1 MGTTLDSSQPERL
14 ARPVTRRDGNR
25 RATSLLRRSRL
36 LRHWTLEQ
44 AADALFQLCT
54 EQERCQ
60 RRGDINAKMIS
71 AWERGKHVPDA
82 FWREKLCRL
91 YEASAEELGFV
102 EPVPHQVP
110 SSVRMSAPLPGERGH
125 ALPVIVTPGEYGHSL
140 HVLQQRDCAPLNTQA
155 SAWLLLGVDHLAHLF
170 DEGWSVDDILT
181 SLQTVLQGVQVMSK
195 FNRRHLLK
203 LGAAAVVSGV
213 PLPASSHVTADEQM
227 QLCNAFQQNIAIGW
241 ELFSKARNAQ
251 ALAVSQAQLPLLQ
264 HVHSAL
270 SIPDRSSLYS
280 SIYNLMGMAF
290 CHQGDFHHAL
300 QAHTNA
306 YIAALDA
313 GDSVGV
319 IQSLLSQANDY
330 HVLGRYSTAIE
341 TVEQA
346 LHICGEVQDEPVV
359 RTKAH
364 LLGVWADNAMM
375 AREYHTACLKLDA
388 VAALL
393 DHISPNEQFD
403 RSSWYQLRGKYA
415 YVTGDYAAAAQWYEQ
430 ALRELPAEWTIRQI
444 LVLMPLLS
452 TYTALQ
458 DRDAS
463 LMVMEKAAEVV
474 PGLNAPIL
482 VKPLSDALRGLVMVF
497 PHEARV
503 KMGVAD
509 LLQHIRRSTLP
520 GMSSPEPGPGLP

>member
-1 MGTTLDSSQPERL
+1 MGTTLDNSEPDRL
-14 ARPVTRRDGNR
+14 ARQVQRRDGDR
-25 RATSLLRRSRL
+25 PTTGLLRRSRL
-36 LRHWTLEQ
+36 LRHWTLER
-44 AADALFQLCT
+44 AADALFGLCT
-54 EQERCQ
+54 EQERRQ

-71 AWERGKHVPDA
+71 AWERGKHLPDA

-102 EPVPHQVP
+102 EPVSPQGP
-110 SSVRMSAPLPGERGH
+110 SSVRMSAPLPGERVH
-125 ALPVIVTPGEYGHSL
+125 DLPVIVTSRAPVQAM
-140 HVLQQRDCAPLNTQA
+140 HVLQPRDAAPVHRQA
-155 SAWLLLGVDHLAHLF
+155 GAWLLLSVDHLAHLF

-195 FNRRHLLK
+195 FNRRHLLQ

-213 PLPASSHVTADEQM
+213 PIPASSHATVDEQI
-227 QLCNAFQQNIAIGW
+227 QLCNAFQQNIALGW
-241 ELFSKARNAQ
+241 ELFTKARNAQ
-251 ALAVSQAQLPLLQ
+251 ALAVSQAQLTLLQ
-264 HVHSAL
+264 HMHCAL
-270 SIPDRSSLYS
+270 PIPDRSSLYA

-290 CHQGDFHHAL
+290 CHQGDSHHAL

-306 YIAALDA
+306 YIAALGA
-313 GDSVGV
+313 GDTVGV

-330 HVLGRYSTAIE
+330 HVLGRYTTAIE

-346 LHICGEVQDEPVV
+346 LRICGEGHDQQLV

-375 AREYHTACLKLDA
+375 AREYPTARLKLDA

-403 RSSWYQLRGKYA
+403 RSSWYQLKGKYA

-430 ALRELPAEWTIRQI
+430 ALRELPTGWTIRQT

-452 TYTALQ
+452 TYTALH

-463 LMVMEKAAEVV
+463 LMVMEKAAQVL
-474 PGLNAPIL
+474 PGLNAPIIA
-482 VKPLSDALRGLVMVF
+482 KPLSDALQGLVMVF
-497 PHEARV
+497 PREARV
-503 KMGVAD
+503 KTGVAD
-509 LLQHIRRSTLP
+509 LLQHIRSTLP
-520 GMSSPEPGPGLP
+520 AISSSEQGLALP

>member
-1 MGTTLDSSQPERL
+1 
-14 ARPVTRRDGNR
+14 
-25 RATSLLRRSRL
+25 
-36 LRHWTLEQ
+36 
-44 AADALFQLCT
+44 
-54 EQERCQ
+54 
-60 RRGDINAKMIS
+60 
-71 AWERGKHVPDA
+71 
-82 FWREKLCRL
+82 
-91 YEASAEELGFV
+91 
-102 EPVPHQVP
+102 
-110 SSVRMSAPLPGERGH
+110 MS
-125 ALPVIVTPGEYGHSL
+125 T
-140 HVLQQRDCAPLNTQA
+140 
-155 SAWLLLGVDHLAHLF
+155 
-170 DEGWSVDDILT
+170 
-181 SLQTVLQGVQVMSK
+181 

-227 QLCNAFQQNIAIGW
+227 QIYNAFQRNIAVGW
-241 ELFSKARNAQ
+241 ELFSRGRNAQ

-264 HVHSAL
+264 HMHSAL
-270 SIPDRSSLYS
+270 PLSDRSSLYS

-300 QAHTNA
+300 QAHTHA

-313 GDSVGV
+313 GDTVGV

-330 HVLGRYSTAIE
+330 HVLGRYSTSIE

-346 LHICGEVQDEPVV
+346 LHICGERHDLPLV
-359 RTKAH
+359 TKAH

-375 AREYHTACLKLDA
+375 AREYATARMKLDA

-430 ALRELPAEWTIRQI
+430 ALGELPAGWTIRQL

-463 LMVMEKAAEVV
+463 LMVIEKAAQVV
-474 PGLNAPIL
+474 PGLHAPIM
-482 VKPLSDALRGLVMVF
+482 VKPLSDALQGLVMVF

-520 GMSSPEPGPGLP
+520 GMSSLEPGPGLA

>member
-1 MGTTLDSSQPERL
+1 
-14 ARPVTRRDGNR
+14 VTRRDGNR

-54 EQERCQ
+54 EQERRQ

-91 YEASAEELGFV
+91 YEASAQDLGFV
-102 EPVPHQVP
+102 EPVSQQVP
-110 SSVRMSAPLPGERGH
+110 SSVRMSASLPGERVH
-125 ALPVIVTPGEYGHSL
+125 NLPVIVTPSEHVQAM
-140 HVLQQRDCAPLNTQA
+140 HVLEQRACAPLRTQA

-170 DEGWSVDDILT
+170 EEGWSVDDILA

-195 FNRRHLLK
+195 VNRRHLLK
-203 LGAAAVVSGV
+203 LGAAVVLSGV
-213 PLPASSHVTADEQM
+213 ALPASSHVTAEEQM

-241 ELFSKARNAQ
+241 KLFTKARNAQ
-251 ALAVSQAQLPLLQ
+251 ALAVSQAQLALLQ
-264 HVHSAL
+264 HMHSAL
-270 SIPDRSSLYS
+270 PISDRSSLYS

-290 CHQGDFHHAL
+290 CHQGDAHHAL

-306 YIAALDA
+306 YIAALGA
-313 GDSVGV
+313 GDTVGV

-330 HVLGRYSTAIE
+330 HVLGHYSTAIE

-346 LHICGEVQDEPVV
+346 LRLCGEVHDQPLV

-375 AREYHTACLKLDA
+375 AAAYATARLKLEA

-393 DHISPNEQFD
+393 DHLSPNEQFD

-430 ALRELPAEWTIRQI
+430 ALRELPAGWTIRQI

-463 LMVMEKAAEVV
+463 LMVMEKAAQVV
-474 PGLNAPIL
+474 PGLNAPIIAQ
-482 VKPLSDALRGLVMVF
+482 PLSDALQGLVIVF
-497 PHEARV
+497 PREARV
-503 KMGVAD
+503 KTGVAD
-509 LLQHIRRSTLP
+509 LLQHIRYTLP
-520 GMSSPEPGPGLP
+520 GMSSPEPGLALP